1 MISLL
6 WPALLAGIL
15 ISLLA
20 GPLGSFLVW
29 RKMAYFGETMAHSG
43 LLGITIA
50 VLLNWNITVGIAI
63 ITSFLA
69 LLLFALQH
77 QQRIPTDTLL
87 GIMSHGSL
95 ALGMLVLAF
104 STQIRTDLTGLLFG
118 DLLSVGSSD
127 LWLVAII
134 VCLGLPMLFYIW
146 KPLLAITVNED
157 LAKAEGVNTGLIK
170 IIFLLLVALTIA
182 TAMKIVGVLLI
193 TALMIIPPAA
203 ARFLVKTPEQMGVL
217 ATIIAI
223 LSVWFGIAGSWHF
236 DAPTGPAI
244 VAMAVVFFMI
254 SVGIT
259 SFKQRSIN

>member
-1 MISLL
+1 MIDLL
-6 WPALLAGIL
+6 WPALVAGSL

-43 LLGITIA
+43 LLGITLA
-50 VLLNWNITVGIAI
+50 VLLNWNITVGIAL
-63 ITSFLA
+63 ITSMLA

-77 QQRIPTDTLL
+77 QHRIPADTLL

-134 VCLGLPMLFYIW
+134 ITIGLPLLITIW

-157 LAKAEGVNTGLIK
+157 LAKAEGINTSLIK
-170 IIFLLLVALTIA
+170 VVFLLLVALTIA

-203 ARFLVKTPEQMGVL
+203 ARFIAKTPEQMGVI
-217 ATIIAI
+217 ATIIAV
-223 LSVWFGIAGSWHF
+223 LSVWLGISGSWQF

-244 VAMAVVFFMI
+244 VAMAVVFFVA
-254 SVGIT
+254 SVAVT
-259 SFKQRSIN
+259 NLKQKVN